1 MAEGSPAKV
10 LEVLGRSG
18 VRGEIIQ
25 VRCEVL
31 DGPEAGKAL
40 VRNVKGPVKAGD
52 VLMLLETVMQARR
65 IEKRPLT
72 DKAGGSGDSRES
84 GRRQ

>member
-52 VLMLLETVMQARR
+52 ILMLLETVMQARR
-65 IEKRPLT
+65 IEKRPLI
-72 DKAGGSGDSRES
+72 DKAGGGDSREP
-84 GRRQ
+84 RRQ

>member
-1 MAEGSPAKV
+1 MAEGSPARV

-31 DGPEAGKAL
+31 EGPEAGKAL

-52 VLMLLETVMQARR
+52 ILMLMETIMQARR
-65 IEKRPLT
+65 IEKRPL
-72 DKAGGSGDSRES
+72 DEANKGEPKR
-84 GRRQ
+84 

>member
-1 MAEGSPAKV
+1 MAEGSPARV

-52 VLMLLETVMQARR
+52 ILMLMETIMQARR
-65 IEKRPLT
+65 IEKRPL
-72 DKAGGSGDSRES
+72 DEAKGEPKKR
-84 GRRQ
+84 

>member
-40 VRNVKGPVKAGD
+40 VRNVKGPVKTGD
-52 VLMLLETVMQARR
+52 VLMLMETVMQARR
-65 IEKRPLT
+65 MEARGAKPGERKP
-72 DKAGGSGDSRES
+72 
-84 GRRQ
+84 

>member
-52 VLMLLETVMQARR
+52 ILMLLETVMQARR
-65 IEKRPLT
+65 IEKRPLI
-72 DKAGGSGDSRES
+72 DKAGGSGDSREP
-84 GRRQ
+84 RRQ